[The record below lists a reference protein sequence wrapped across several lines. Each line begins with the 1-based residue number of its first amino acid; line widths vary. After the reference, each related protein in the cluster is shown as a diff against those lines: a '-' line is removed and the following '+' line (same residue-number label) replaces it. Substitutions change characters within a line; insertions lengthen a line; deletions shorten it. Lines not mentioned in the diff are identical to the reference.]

1 VLSFADPASTD
12 GRYHR
17 RQGPGVWYAS
27 DQEQA
32 AWAELFR
39 HFTEEGVDPFE
50 VRRRVGR
57 VTVEDLE
64 VLDLTNEQV
73 RAILGLTLE
82 DLVGDDYQRTQAVTA
97 AAANA
102 GYQGILA
109 PSAALDGR
117 RTLVVFA
124 AGVPQLIPGRSRV
137 RQAPPRLAGLL
148 HRIRPHPDV
157 SLAVRELLS
166 ALADV
171 GTEVIRRRRKGGAP

>member
-1 VLSFADPASTD
+1 MRSFADPASTD

-57 VTVEDLE
+57 VVVEGLE
-64 VLDLTNEQV
+64 VLDLTSEQV
-73 RAILGLTLE
+73 RATLGLTLE

-124 AGVPQLIPGRSRV
+124 AGVPQLKPGRSRV
-137 RQAPPRLAGLL
+137 RQAPPAIARPRSVVGAPSSLRLAQKFWIGACTD
-148 HRIRPHPDV
+148 P
-157 SLAVRELLS
+157 E
-166 ALADV
+166 
-171 GTEVIRRRRKGGAP
+171 EVVDIVLR